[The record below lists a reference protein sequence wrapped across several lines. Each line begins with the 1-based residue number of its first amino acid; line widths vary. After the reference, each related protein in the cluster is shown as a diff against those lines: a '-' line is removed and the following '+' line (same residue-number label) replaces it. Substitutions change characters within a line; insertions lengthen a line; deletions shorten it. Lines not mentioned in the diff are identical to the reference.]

1 MYAYICEKC
10 GAHLDAGEKCDC
22 QSGDKPRQEN
32 GIEVV
37 DRTAQVAL
45 ITECLCNMSDKNLKI
60 VKSFVKGLIAR
71 EILERE

>member
-10 GAHLDAGEKCDC
+10 GAHLDPGERCDC
-22 QSGDKPRQEN
+22 LDKQSMPEN
-32 GIEVV
+32 V
-37 DRTAQVAL
+37 DRKAQITL
-45 ITECLCNMSDKNLKI
+45 ITEQLCNMSDKNIKI